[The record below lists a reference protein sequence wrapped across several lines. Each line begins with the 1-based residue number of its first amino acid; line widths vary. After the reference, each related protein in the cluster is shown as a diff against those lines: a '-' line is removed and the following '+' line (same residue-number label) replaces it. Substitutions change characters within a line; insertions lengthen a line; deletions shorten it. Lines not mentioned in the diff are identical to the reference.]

1 MGAAQHLP
9 TEPAACALCGPG
21 PLRPH
26 AAGEDFEY
34 RTSDDIWR
42 MTRCQACGLLVLDP
56 RPAADQFDR
65 IYPPSYHAFAFTPE
79 RFGLAHAVRRRLE
92 AARLLRAFAG
102 LPAAARVLDVGCG
115 DGFHLGLFR
124 EFGRPGWELLGVDP
138 SRRAVRRAVAA
149 GLSAHLGTVED
160 LPAAAG
166 RFDAALM
173 VMTVEHLADPL
184 AAVRAVRRRL
194 APGGRLVVVTDN
206 AGSPDARLFGRRHWG
221 GYHFPRHTYLFD
233 RRTLRHLGERAGF
246 RVRQVRTLVSPVNWV
261 YSVRNAVVDAGGPR
275 WLADRLGLS
284 AAPALGAGTALD
296 FVCQLVGHGAILQAV
311 FVNPEGA

>member
-21 PLRPH
+21 PLAPL

-34 RTSDDIWR
+34 RTSGDTWH
-42 MTRCQACGLLVLDP
+42 MPRCGRCGLLVLSP

-65 IYPPSYHAFAFTPE
+65 IYPPGYHAFAFTPE
-79 RFGLAHAVRRRLE
+79 RFGLAHVVRRRLE

-102 LPAAARVLDVGCG
+102 LPADARVLDVGCG
-115 DGFHLGLFR
+115 DGFHLRLLR
-124 EFGRPGWELLGVDP
+124 DFGPGWQVLGVDP
-138 SRRAVRRAVAA
+138 SERANRRAAAA
-149 GLSAHLGTVED
+149 GLPVRVGTVET
-160 LPAAAG
+160 LPAADG

-184 AAVRAVRRRL
+184 ATVRAVRDRL
-194 APGGRLVVVTDN
+194 TPGGRLVVVTDD

-233 RRTLRHLGERAGF
+233 RRTLRRLGERAGF

-261 YSVRNAVVDAGGPR
+261 YSLRNTLVDCGGPR
-275 WLADRLGLS
+275 WLIDRLSLES
-284 AAPALGAGTALD
+284 APALAAGTVLD
-296 FVCQLVGHGAILQAV
+296 FGCQLLGRGAVLQGV
-311 FVNPEGA
+311 FVNP